1 MNRILIQDLKRI
13 SPSTN
18 SSKVA
23 SDHVLM
29 VQSLQEICQI
39 ITSTH
44 LFKILPPKVKMNVN
58 AVSRRRDI
66 LIYSVLRRSV
76 TTVHYTLTTFQTA
89 CCLRYNRYAEGVRFV
104 ISSDERKFNPC
115 GNKGQCNKFLYK
127 YVGFFFVSIIPPILD
142 IHCFIYHQRYIFSTT
157 DSVVK

>member
-1 MNRILIQDLKRI
+1 M
-13 SPSTN
+13 P
-18 SSKVA
+18 
-23 SDHVLM
+23 
-29 VQSLQEICQI
+29 I

-44 LFKILPPKVKMNVN
+44 FFKIFPLKVKMNVN
-58 AVSRRRDI
+58 AVSRCRDI
-66 LIYSVLRRSV
+66 LIYLVLRWSV

-127 YVGFFFVSIIPPILD
+127 YVGFFLSASFHQYSIFIVLPITNA
-142 IHCFIYHQRYIFSTT
+142 IYSHQLTESLNNTLTRSTRSHT
-157 DSVVK
+157 ITAYKSISIQKMHEVAL